1 MSTRRMNPAKS
12 TYRMYA
18 EAPAQDDNKPMDTGG
33 GLMRSLQRSMKA
45 TESKELQ
52 PKDKAIGIW
61 QAIHEA
67 RMRHKNG
74 GTA

>member
-1 MSTRRMNPAKS
+1 
-12 TYRMYA
+12 
-18 EAPAQDDNKPMDTGG
+18 
-33 GLMRSLQRSMKA
+33 MKA
-45 TESKELQ
+45 TEKKDLE

>member
-1 MSTRRMNPAKS
+1 MNPAKS

-18 EAPAQDDNKPMDTGG
+18 EAPAQDKKQTVDTSG
-33 GLMRSLQRSMKA
+33 GLMKSLQRSMKA
-45 TESKELQ
+45 TEKKDLE